1 MLSMLIVDADSKA
14 AEVVETATEEI
25 VEVKEQANVFMEYLE
40 NSVPALISLGINIIV
55 SLIIIFIG
63 MKLIKLA
70 RRFVAHSL
78 EKAAVEKGVQQFIDS
93 LVKSVLYI
101 FLIIIIVGRFGV
113 ESSSIIAVVGS
124 AGLAIG
130 LALQGSLANLAGGVI
145 ILLVKPFRVGD
156 YIIAGEEGT
165 VKEIQLFY
173 TRLLT
178 VDNKQIMIPNGTLAN
193 GNIVNVTAQNKRR
206 VDFSIGIGYQSDL
219 KLAKEVMYELL
230 QNCKERLPEE
240 NAVVFVDAL
249 GDSAV
254 MLGGRVWV
262 GADSYWDVKWELTEK
277 IKLAFD
283 EKGIAIPYN
292 QLDVHVVS
300 N

>member
-1 MLSMLIVDADSKA
+1 MFSMLTVDTQT

-25 VEVKEQANVFMEYLE
+25 AEVKERANVFVEYLE
-40 NSVPALISLGINIIV
+40 NSVPALISFGINIVV

-63 MKLIKLA
+63 LKLIK
-70 RRFVAHSL
+70 FVRKLIGRSL

-93 LVKSVLYI
+93 FVKYVLYV
-101 FLIIIIVGRFGV
+101 FLIVIIVGRFGV
-113 ESSSIIAVVGS
+113 ESSSIMAVIGS
-124 AGLAIG
+124 AGLAVG
-130 LALQGSLANLAGGVI
+130 LALQGSLSNLAGGVI

-165 VKEIQLFY
+165 VKEIQIFY
-173 TRLLT
+173 TKLLT

-193 GNIVNVTAQNKRR
+193 SNIVNVTAQDKRR
-206 VDFSIGIGYQSDL
+206 VDLSVGIGYGSDL
-219 KLAKEVMYELL
+219 KLAKEIMFDLL
-230 QNCKERLPEE
+230 QNCKERLQEE
-240 NAVVFVDAL
+240 EAVVFVDSL

-262 GADSYWDVKWELTEK
+262 GADSYWDVKWELTEA

-283 EKGIAIPYN
+283 EKGIEIPYN

-300 N
+300 K